1 MARRRAFDMC
11 HPSVNLLYFLLVL
24 GCSVGCMHPACLG
37 ISLGGA
43 LACGLLF
50 RGRRA
55 VGRLLG
61 LLGPVALLA
70 AGGNLLLVRQGETVL
85 ARLPGG
91 RPLTLE
97 SALYGLA
104 AACLLGAVVL
114 WFASWQAVL
123 TADKITYLFGR
134 IAPAL
139 ALLLSL
145 TLSFVP
151 RLRRR
156 LEETDRAQRGLLGQP
171 RRRLDK
177 VGWGAA
183 LLSSLLGWSLENA
196 IETADTMRSRG
207 YGPHLLLH
215 LPAGPPGQGP
225 AGVAGPQ
232 RRLCGGRLGGGGP
245 VVYLLS
251 GLPGR
256 WGPGE
261 PQPAHR
267 VSGPVP
273 DPTGTG
279 GMGGETMEENNQK
292 HWSVRESLSFQRQ
305 VSETMRLGILLA
317 LSGGLMD
324 AYSYLFRGEVF
335 ANAQTGNILLCSVAL
350 SQGEWG
356 VAVQYAFPVLAFGL
370 GILMTFLIRQRFR
383 NRTNRIHW
391 RQLGVLAEILLLTLV
406 AFLPQQ
412 ANLLAN
418 SLISLACGFQVEAFR
433 KIHGNAIATTMCIG
447 NLRAG
452 IHAAAE
458 FGFSR
463 KREDRN
469 RAITYFTV
477 ILAFALGAVLGNLA
491 IAQWG
496 TWAILGSSALL
507 LVCFGLMF
515 FQGKEG
521 EGHGTA

>member
-1 MARRRAFDMC
+1 
-11 HPSVNLLYFLLVL
+11 
-24 GCSVGCMHPACLG
+24 
-37 ISLGGA
+37 
-43 LACGLLF
+43 
-50 RGRRA
+50 
-55 VGRLLG
+55 
-61 LLGPVALLA
+61 
-70 AGGNLLLVRQGETVL
+70 
-85 ARLPGG
+85 
-91 RPLTLE
+91 
-97 SALYGLA
+97 
-104 AACLLGAVVL
+104 
-114 WFASWQAVL
+114 
-123 TADKITYLFGR
+123 
-134 IAPAL
+134 
-139 ALLLSL
+139 
-145 TLSFVP
+145 
-151 RLRRR
+151 
-156 LEETDRAQRGLLGQP
+156 
-171 RRRLDK
+171 
-177 VGWGAA
+177 
-183 LLSSLLGWSLENA
+183 
-196 IETADTMRSRG
+196 
-207 YGPHLLLH
+207 
-215 LPAGPPGQGP
+215 
-225 AGVAGPQ
+225 
-232 RRLCGGRLGGGGP
+232 
-245 VVYLLS
+245 
-251 GLPGR
+251 
-256 WGPGE
+256 
-261 PQPAHR
+261 
-267 VSGPVP
+267 
-273 DPTGTG
+273 
-279 GMGGETMEENNQK
+279 MEENNQK

-412 ANLLAN
+412 A
-418 SLISLACGFQVEAFR
+418 FR

>member
-1 MARRRAFDMC
+1 
-11 HPSVNLLYFLLVL
+11 
-24 GCSVGCMHPACLG
+24 
-37 ISLGGA
+37 
-43 LACGLLF
+43 
-50 RGRRA
+50 
-55 VGRLLG
+55 
-61 LLGPVALLA
+61 
-70 AGGNLLLVRQGETVL
+70 
-85 ARLPGG
+85 
-91 RPLTLE
+91 
-97 SALYGLA
+97 
-104 AACLLGAVVL
+104 
-114 WFASWQAVL
+114 
-123 TADKITYLFGR
+123 
-134 IAPAL
+134 
-139 ALLLSL
+139 
-145 TLSFVP
+145 
-151 RLRRR
+151 
-156 LEETDRAQRGLLGQP
+156 
-171 RRRLDK
+171 
-177 VGWGAA
+177 
-183 LLSSLLGWSLENA
+183 
-196 IETADTMRSRG
+196 
-207 YGPHLLLH
+207 
-215 LPAGPPGQGP
+215 
-225 AGVAGPQ
+225 
-232 RRLCGGRLGGGGP
+232 
-245 VVYLLS
+245 
-251 GLPGR
+251 
-256 WGPGE
+256 
-261 PQPAHR
+261 
-267 VSGPVP
+267 
-273 DPTGTG
+273 
-279 GMGGETMEENNQK
+279 MEENNQK

-412 ANLLAN
+412 ANLLA
-418 SLISLACGFQVEAFR
+418 
-433 KIHGNAIATTMCIG
+433 TMCIG

>member
-1 MARRRAFDMC
+1 
-11 HPSVNLLYFLLVL
+11 
-24 GCSVGCMHPACLG
+24 
-37 ISLGGA
+37 
-43 LACGLLF
+43 
-50 RGRRA
+50 
-55 VGRLLG
+55 
-61 LLGPVALLA
+61 
-70 AGGNLLLVRQGETVL
+70 
-85 ARLPGG
+85 
-91 RPLTLE
+91 
-97 SALYGLA
+97 
-104 AACLLGAVVL
+104 
-114 WFASWQAVL
+114 
-123 TADKITYLFGR
+123 
-134 IAPAL
+134 
-139 ALLLSL
+139 
-145 TLSFVP
+145 
-151 RLRRR
+151 
-156 LEETDRAQRGLLGQP
+156 
-171 RRRLDK
+171 
-177 VGWGAA
+177 
-183 LLSSLLGWSLENA
+183 
-196 IETADTMRSRG
+196 
-207 YGPHLLLH
+207 
-215 LPAGPPGQGP
+215 
-225 AGVAGPQ
+225 
-232 RRLCGGRLGGGGP
+232 
-245 VVYLLS
+245 
-251 GLPGR
+251 
-256 WGPGE
+256 
-261 PQPAHR
+261 
-267 VSGPVP
+267 
-273 DPTGTG
+273 
-279 GMGGETMEENNQK
+279 MEENNQK

-370 GILMTFLIRQRFR
+370 GILMTFLIRQRFS